1 MLVRFGTYAGL
12 SNTSQGNHVLN
23 PSSEASDPER
33 RAIET
38 RRLPIAPS
46 SSPEADLQEE
56 VGVLV
61 EPPQAGE
68 LVERQ
73 AQQMMVEEIEVL
85 APMLPPELG
94 LKEKVVNM
102 RVFGWQMKWVRRGSE
117 RR

>member
-1 MLVRFGTYAGL
+1 M
-12 SNTSQGNHVLN
+12 
-23 PSSEASDPER
+23 
-33 RAIET
+33 
-38 RRLPIAPS
+38 LPIAPS
-46 SSPEADLQEE
+46 SSPEADLLEE
-56 VGVLV
+56 VEVLV
-61 EPPQAGE
+61 EPLQAGE

>member
-1 MLVRFGTYAGL
+1 MLVHFGTYAGL

-85 APMLPPELG
+85 APMLPLELG

-102 RVFGWQMKWVRRGSE
+102 RVFGWQMKWAHQVLE
-117 RR
+117 RQ

>member
-1 MLVRFGTYAGL
+1 M
-12 SNTSQGNHVLN
+12 N
-23 PSSEASDPER
+23 PSSESSDPER

-46 SSPEADLQEE
+46 SSREADLLEE
-56 VGVLV
+56 VEVLV

-85 APMLPPELG
+85 APMQPLEPG
-94 LKEKVVNM
+94 LKEKAANM
-102 RVFGWQMKWVRRGSE
+102 RAFGWQMKWAHQVLE

>member
-1 MLVRFGTYAGL
+1 M
-12 SNTSQGNHVLN
+12 N
-23 PSSEASDPER
+23 PSSESSDPER

-46 SSPEADLQEE
+46 SSREADLLEE
-56 VGVLV
+56 VEVLV
-61 EPPQAGE
+61 EPLQAGE

-73 AQQMMVEEIEVL
+73 VREMMVEEIEVL
-85 APMLPPELG
+85 APMQPLEPG
-94 LKEKVVNM
+94 LKEKEVNM

>member
-1 MLVRFGTYAGL
+1 M
-12 SNTSQGNHVLN
+12 N
-23 PSSEASDPER
+23 PSSESSDPER

-46 SSPEADLQEE
+46 SSREADLLEE

-73 AQQMMVEEIEVL
+73 VREMMVEEIEVL
-85 APMLPPELG
+85 APMQPLEPG
-94 LKEKVVNM
+94 LKEKEVNM
-102 RVFGWQMKWVRRGSE
+102 RVFGWQMKWAHQVLE
-117 RR
+117 RQ